1 MNFCVCREEI
11 KGVTFTKIRTM
22 QDGEMIFSS
31 LLIMSFSWFFRLL
44 VLHLPCNVNLYQQLN
59 LSEIDDGSSE

>member
-1 MNFCVCREEI
+1 MDEMNFCVCREDI

-31 LLIMSFSWFFRLL
+31 LLIMSFS
-44 VLHLPCNVNLYQQLN
+44 
-59 LSEIDDGSSE
+59 